1 MELAEGSPNYKRVFS
16 PGFVVLCVFAAMFEL
31 IALNRF
37 YGINGY
43 LGYRERIMLAVEV
56 ALVAVGLGT
65 KNPGFWIPGGVFMAV
80 LKSFPAHP
88 SRIHAAGIIEEGRK
102 ALWGHKN
109 GGHHQQLFGR

>member
-88 SRIHAAGIIEEGRK
+88 SRIRAAGITEEGRK

-109 GGHHQQLFGR
+109 GGHHQQLFRS

>member
-1 MELAEGSPNYKRVFS
+1 M
-16 PGFVVLCVFAAMFEL
+16 LCVFVAVFEL

-65 KNPGFWIPGGVFMAV
+65 GNPGF
-80 LKSFPAHP
+80 
-88 SRIHAAGIIEEGRK
+88 
-102 ALWGHKN
+102 
-109 GGHHQQLFGR
+109 